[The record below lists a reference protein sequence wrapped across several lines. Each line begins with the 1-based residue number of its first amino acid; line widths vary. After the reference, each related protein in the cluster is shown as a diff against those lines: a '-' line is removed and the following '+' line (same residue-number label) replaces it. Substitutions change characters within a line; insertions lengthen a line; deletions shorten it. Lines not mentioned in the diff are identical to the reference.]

1 MQQSK
6 WSAEQSIQDYEIST
20 AKKERD
26 FRAVFCELDPSAL
39 ITADEYAALL
49 CISRAS
55 FDFRLSMGKVCDPVI
70 RERRCSRWRVSDVRE
85 SLEAMPQV
93 PADPGRVLGGRAQRT
108 LAREAAGLPRRDHR
122 RKSDA
127 Q

>member
-6 WSAEQSIQDYEIST
+6 WSAKQSIQNYEIST
-20 AKKERD
+20 TKKERD

-49 CISRAS
+49 CITRAS
-55 FDFRLSMGKVCDPVI
+55 FDFRLSVGKVCDPVI

-93 PADPGRVLGGRAQRT
+93 PADIGRALSQRAQRVVE
-108 LAREAAGLPRRDHR
+108 RESTCAPRCELPRRVE
-122 RKSDA
+122 A
-127 Q
+127 